1 MVVASPVHGPGG
13 RPVGVLALELDLGRI
28 FAGLATLVGAGASLY
43 VVNEAGE
50 CLYHSHHRAIVSAAD
65 PCAEGGI
72 AREFPEVGA
81 LLASSDD
88 RLVLDETDPGT
99 GDPVIA
105 NFRRVPIHPGD
116 SGRFVVIGAVAP
128 HSVVLAGA
136 TAVRDRSVLTVLLL
150 TLAAAAIAWLLAQ
163 VLTRPLRLMARAVA
177 GLGTEGWDP
186 RLLPAGR
193 RDEIGLLA
201 AALGSMAGKIDGQL
215 RELREKEAR
224 LLEAKGAAEEASKA
238 KSEFLANMSHELRTP
253 LNAIIGYSEILLE
266 EAEDLGQDGLK
277 PDVEKIRG
285 AGRHLLGLINDILD
299 LSKIEA
305 GKMDLFVE
313 EFDVAAVLKDVRET
327 VEPLVTRNGNALE
340 VRHAPDLGAM
350 RSDQVKVRQTLFNLL
365 GNAAKFTKGGR
376 ITLEARRLA
385 GGDGD
390 RLEFRVADTGIG
402 MTPEQVARLFQPFSQ
417 ADASTTRHY
426 GGTGLGLAI
435 TRHFCRMLGG
445 DVAVESEPGGGSTFT
460 VVLPADGPGAA
471 DAAAQAE
478 ARAGRHGGGGGTV
491 LVIDDERA
499 THELLERELGARGYR
514 VVHASG
520 GREGLRLARERRPD
534 VVTLDVIMPEM
545 DGWAVLRE
553 LKADPALRD
562 IPVVLVTILG
572 DREMGYALG
581 AADYLTKPVEAEA
594 LLRAV
599 GRFRAGDGGAEV
611 LVVDDDAGTRE
622 LLRRTLAR
630 EGWAVAEAA
639 DGREALARLGRG
651 APPSVVLLDLMM
663 PGMDGFEVLAAM
675 RREEAWRG
683 IPVVVVTAKDLG
695 REEAA
700 WLDGHAEKVLQK
712 GAYGRAELVGVVHDL
727 VAQHMR

>member
-1 MVVASPVHGPGG
+1 LVSAGALDHKVPVTSNDELGELAKMFNRMTADLKGSFDTISERTTEAVVA
-13 RPVGVLALELDLGRI
+13 RDEALQANMAKSN
-28 FAGLATLVGAGASLY
+28 F
-43 VVNEAGE
+43 
-50 CLYHSHHRAIVSAAD
+50 
-65 PCAEGGI
+65 
-72 AREFPEVGA
+72 
-81 LLASSDD
+81 LAS
-88 RLVLDETDPGT
+88 
-99 GDPVIA
+99 
-105 NFRRVPIHPGD
+105 
-116 SGRFVVIGAVAP
+116 
-128 HSVVLAGA
+128 
-136 TAVRDRSVLTVLLL
+136 
-150 TLAAAAIAWLLAQ
+150 
-163 VLTRPLRLMARAVA
+163 
-177 GLGTEGWDP
+177 
-186 RLLPAGR
+186 
-193 RDEIGLLA
+193 
-201 AALGSMAGKIDGQL
+201 
-215 RELREKEAR
+215 
-224 LLEAKGAAEEASKA
+224 
-238 KSEFLANMSHELRTP
+238 MSHELRTP
-253 LNAIIGYSEILLE
+253 LNAIIGYSEMLLE
-266 EAEDLGQDGLK
+266 EAEDLGQPELK
-277 PDVEKIRG
+277 PDLEKIRG

-313 EFDVAAVLKDVRET
+313 EFDVAAVLEDVRET

-390 RLEFRVADTGIG
+390 RLEFRIADTGIG

-435 TRHFCRMLGG
+435 TQHFCRMLGG
-445 DVAVESEPGGGSTFT
+445 EVAVESEPGGGSTFT
-460 VVLPADGPGAA
+460 VTLPADGPGAA

-478 ARAGRHGGGGGTV
+478 ARAGRHGGGGGGTV

-499 THELLERELGARGYR
+499 THDLLERELGARGYR

-534 VVTLDVIMPEM
+534 VITLDVIMPEM

-553 LKADPALRD
+553 LKADPELRD

-599 GRFRAGDGGAEV
+599 DRFRAGDGGAEV
-611 LVVDDDAGTRE
+611 LVVDDDPGTRE

-630 EGWAVAEAA
+630 EGWSVAEAA

-712 GAYGRAELVGVVHDL
+712 GAYDRGELVGVVHDL

>member
-1 MVVASPVHGPGG
+1 
-13 RPVGVLALELDLGRI
+13 
-28 FAGLATLVGAGASLY
+28 
-43 VVNEAGE
+43 
-50 CLYHSHHRAIVSAAD
+50 
-65 PCAEGGI
+65 
-72 AREFPEVGA
+72 
-81 LLASSDD
+81 
-88 RLVLDETDPGT
+88 
-99 GDPVIA
+99 
-105 NFRRVPIHPGD
+105 
-116 SGRFVVIGAVAP
+116 
-128 HSVVLAGA
+128 
-136 TAVRDRSVLTVLLL
+136 
-150 TLAAAAIAWLLAQ
+150 
-163 VLTRPLRLMARAVA
+163 
-177 GLGTEGWDP
+177 
-186 RLLPAGR
+186 
-193 RDEIGLLA
+193 
-201 AALGSMAGKIDGQL
+201 MAGSLGDVTA
-215 RELREKEAR
+215 RKEAEIALR
-224 LLEAKGAAEEASKA
+224 RAKQEADEANRA
-238 KSEFLANMSHELRTP
+238 KSTFLANMSHELRTP
-253 LNAIIGYSEILLE
+253 LNAIIGYSEMLIELADE
-266 EAEDLGQDGLK
+266 VGKGDFAPDLD
-277 PDVEKIRG
+277 KIRT
-285 AGRHLLGLINDILD
+285 AGKHLLGLINDILD

-340 VRHAPDLGAM
+340 VRHAPDLGSM

-445 DVAVESEPGGGSTFT
+445 EVAVESEPGGGSTFT
-460 VVLPADGPGAA
+460 VTLPADGPGAA

-499 THELLERELGARGYR
+499 THDLLERELGARGYR

-611 LVVDDDAGTRE
+611 LVVDDDPGTRE

-630 EGWAVAEAA
+630 EGWSVAEAG